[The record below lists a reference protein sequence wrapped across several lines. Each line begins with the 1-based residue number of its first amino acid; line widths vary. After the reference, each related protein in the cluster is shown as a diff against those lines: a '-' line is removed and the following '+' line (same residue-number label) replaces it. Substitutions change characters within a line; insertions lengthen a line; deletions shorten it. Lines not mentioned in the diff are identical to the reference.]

1 MVIMRA
7 LAGYSWLRLAFI
19 GFCAGVAAGTT
30 FVLAIDGEDE
40 VYSLLA
46 GYGAGILA
54 FALTAAL
61 VEWFWWISPNR
72 GERTTWRRSAL
83 SK

>member
-1 MVIMRA
+1 MVITRA
-7 LAGYSWLRLAFI
+7 LASCGWLCLAFF

-30 FVLAIDGEDE
+30 FVLAAGGEDE
-40 VYSLLA
+40 VHSLLT

-54 FALTAAL
+54 FALPAAML
-61 VEWFWWISPNR
+61 EWYFWFSPAR
-72 GERTTWRRSAL
+72 GERGWRRPAL

>member
-1 MVIMRA
+1 MIITRT
-7 LAGYSWLRLAFI
+7 LASHGWLRLAFI

-30 FVLAIDGEDE
+30 FVLAVGGEDE
-40 VYSLLA
+40 VYSLMA

-54 FALTAAL
+54 FALPAAAL
-61 VEWFWWISPNR
+61 EWFFWISPHR
-72 GERTTWRRSAL
+72 HDRTWRRSVL